1 MEAMLEA
8 EKILVTDD
16 AGTAPMYF
24 RGAAGLQKPFI
35 TRFVWQPYGGGRD
48 LSLWKVKP

>member
-1 MEAMLEA
+1 LKPGLTIVSAAHHQVAVLA

-24 RGAAGLQKPFI
+24 DGRARLQKPFI
-35 TRFVWQPYGGGRD
+35 T
-48 LSLWKVKP
+48 KVKS

>member
-1 MEAMLEA
+1 VLA
-8 EKILVTDD
+8 EKILFTGD

-24 RGAAGLQKPFI
+24 DGRASLQKPFI

-48 LSLWKVKP
+48 ISLWEVKS